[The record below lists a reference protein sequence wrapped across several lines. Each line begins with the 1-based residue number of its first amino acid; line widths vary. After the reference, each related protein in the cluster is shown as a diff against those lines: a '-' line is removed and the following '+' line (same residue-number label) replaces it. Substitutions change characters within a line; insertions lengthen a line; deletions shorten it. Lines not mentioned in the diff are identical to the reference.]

1 MTTLTDP
8 PTGAEHALERGRQR
22 LVVSEVGGA
31 ARSWTIDGVELL
43 ASFPP
48 GTRDNDF
55 AGKPLMPW
63 PNRLR
68 DGRYAFEG
76 SEHRLEVT
84 EPETGSALHGLTLF
98 SRWQGVRSSAHGVT
112 LVHELRGREG
122 YPFALH
128 VAVGYELESDGVV
141 VTLRA
146 TNAGSGR
153 APFGTGVHP
162 YLTFGSESVDD
173 VALEVA
179 ARTQVPVDERKLPTG
194 PPISV
199 EGTSLDFRRT
209 RRLGGQLLDT
219 CFADLER
226 GPGGAASVTLTAPDS
241 TRRIVVW
248 MDDAFRFVQVY
259 TARGAIAVEPV
270 TCAPDAFN
278 TGDGLLVLEPG
289 ASFTG
294 RCGISA
300 SGYP

>member
-8 PTGAEHALERGRQR
+8 PIGAEHALERGRQR
-22 LVVSEVGGA
+22 LVISELGGG

-48 GTRDNDF
+48 GTHDNDF

-84 EPETGSALHGLTLF
+84 EPETGSALHGLTLY

-128 VAVGYELESDGVV
+128 LAVGYELESDGVV

-146 TNAGSGR
+146 TNAGRGR

-162 YLTFGSESVDD
+162 YLRFDGD
-173 VALEVA
+173 VTLQIPAS
-179 ARTQVPVDERKLPTG
+179 THVPVDQRKLPTG
-194 PPISV
+194 PPAPV
-199 EGTSLDFRRT
+199 GGTELDFRM
-209 RRLGGQLLDT
+209 RRRIGEQSVDACFGDIGREPDALG
-219 CFADLER
+219 R
-226 GPGGAASVTLTAPDS
+226 VTLEATDGAH
-241 TRRIVVW
+241 RIVVW
-248 MDDAFRFVQVY
+248 MDDAFQFVQVY
-259 TARGAIAVEPV
+259 TAVGAIAVEPM

-294 RCGISA
+294 RCGMSP